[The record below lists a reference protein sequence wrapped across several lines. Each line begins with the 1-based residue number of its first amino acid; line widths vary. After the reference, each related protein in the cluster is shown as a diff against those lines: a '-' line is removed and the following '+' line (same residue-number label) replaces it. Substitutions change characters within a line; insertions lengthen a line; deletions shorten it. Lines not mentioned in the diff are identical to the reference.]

1 MVFLLSPRGFE
12 HEDALCATWW
22 VCSNNAFVLA
32 MFALVTLAFSGE
44 PCEDKPTT
52 GKYTC
57 ADMANKLG
65 LCEKSEHVRA
75 LCPKSCNACK
85 SGDETAATTQSTTK
99 GSAEIEL
106 LKNELMR

>member
-1 MVFLLSPRGFE
+1 MV
-12 HEDALCATWW
+12 ALQQTFT
-22 VCSNNAFVLA
+22 FVLA

-57 ADMANKLG
+57 ADMANKLVYVRR
-65 LCEKSEHVRA
+65 SEHVRA

-85 SGDETAATTQSTTK
+85 SSDETAATTQSTDK
-99 GSAEIEL
+99 GSAEVEL
-106 LKNELMR
+106 LKNEYMCQR